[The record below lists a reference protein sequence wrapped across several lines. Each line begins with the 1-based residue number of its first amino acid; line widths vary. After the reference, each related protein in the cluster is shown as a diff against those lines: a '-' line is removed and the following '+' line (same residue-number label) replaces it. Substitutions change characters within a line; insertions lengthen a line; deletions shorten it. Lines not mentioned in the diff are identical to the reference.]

1 MTEPARPALRPA
13 KPTGALGKQRQEATK
28 DKTDPS
34 AQILDQTEWVRQD
47 SPSSAAN
54 PTFGLPPALKQ
65 SKTKPLCSYFILPFI
80 HHPILYTCCFHFRAV
95 FIPTGTCASAHTHTQ
110 CELASFFLFST
121 IILVAFDFIIL
132 VLIFFMMIMMD
143 RKVLGNQVVSRYS
156 FMVCI

>member
-1 MTEPARPALRPA
+1 MWLVPTPLMQLGWGRGREGARRQLECKPTRWQRLECPWKVTEPARPALRPA

-80 HHPILYTCCFHFRAV
+80 HPSNVVYMLFSLLGSLYSDRHVRER
-95 FIPTGTCASAHTHTQ
+95 THTYT
-110 CELASFFLFST
+110 L
-121 IILVAFDFIIL
+121 
-132 VLIFFMMIMMD
+132 
-143 RKVLGNQVVSRYS
+143 
-156 FMVCI
+156 